1 VKLGDLILSPAYMSL
16 FITFEGCEGCGK
28 STQSRAL
35 KNRLARLSQPVL
47 LIHEPGGT
55 RLGTR
60 ISYLLKWAKDV
71 SISPVAELLLFNAS
85 RAHLVE
91 TVIKPAL
98 NEGKIVICD
107 RFTDSTLAYQGYGRG
122 LELSM
127 VKSVCETATQGLKPD
142 LTILL
147 DVPVSEGLRRKTAMG
162 SHDRFEQT
170 DRSFHQ
176 RVRDGYLT
184 MAEEGPGRWLIVD
197 GTQARTKIKEIIWQR
212 VSQLLG

>member
-1 VKLGDLILSPAYMSL
+1 MSL

-35 KNRLARLSQPVL
+35 KNRLTKLSQPVL

-91 TVIKPAL
+91 AVIKPAL
-98 NEGKIVICD
+98 SEGKVVICD
-107 RFTDSTLAYQGYGRG
+107 RFTDSTVAYQGYGRG
-122 LELSM
+122 IDLSI
-127 VKSVCETATQGLKPD
+127 VKSVCEKATQGLSPD

-147 DVPVSEGLRRKTAMG
+147 DIPVGEGLRRKTVMG
-162 SHDRFEQT
+162 NHDRFEQT
-170 DRSFHQ
+170 EASFHQ
-176 RVRDGYLT
+176 RIREGYLK
-184 MAEEGPGRWLIVD
+184 MAKDEPTRWLIVD
-197 GTQARTKIKEIIWQR
+197 GTQSKAKIKDIIWQR
-212 VSQLLG
+212 VSQILE